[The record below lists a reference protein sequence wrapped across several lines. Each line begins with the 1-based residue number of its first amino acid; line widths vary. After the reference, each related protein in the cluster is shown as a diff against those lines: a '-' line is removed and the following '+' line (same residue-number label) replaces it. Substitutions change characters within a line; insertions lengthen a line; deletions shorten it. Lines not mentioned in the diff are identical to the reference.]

1 MRSKSDRG
9 RADRRV
15 FPPSEVASVKAVAC
29 EMPAQLELPFS
40 RFSIEEIRR
49 VVIEKGVVE
58 AISVTTL
65 WEWLHED
72 GLRPWTHRPWIF
84 PRDPDF
90 LRKGSLVLDLYHRI
104 WDGRPLTENDFVISA
119 DEKTSIQ
126 ARRRKH
132 PSTPPAAKRPGRF
145 EHEYERKGALA
156 YLAAYDVHRANVFG
170 RCDDTTGIIPFG
182 KLVDSV
188 MEQEPYRSAAR
199 VFWIVDNGSSH
210 RGQAACERLRKKW
223 PNLILVHTPVHASW
237 LNQIEIYFSILQRK
251 VLTPNDFKSRKDLE
265 RTILAFQE
273 RFSKLEQPF
282 KWKFTRDDL
291 RRYLA
296 KLADLPLAA

>member
-15 FPPSEVASVKAVAC
+15 FPPSEMASVKAVAC
-29 EMPAQLELPFS
+29 ELPAQLELPFS

-49 VVIEKGVVE
+49 VVLEKGVVE

-72 GLRPWTHRPWIF
+72 GLRPWTHRSWIF

-90 LRKGSLVLDLYHRI
+90 LRKGSLVLDLYHRV
-104 WDGRPLTENDFVISA
+104 WDGKPLDENDFVISA

-132 PSTPPAAKRPGRF
+132 ASTPPSAKRPGRF

-156 YLAAYDVHRANVFG
+156 YLAAYDIQRASVFG
-170 RCDDTTGIIPFG
+170 RCEQKTGIVPFD
-182 KLVDSV
+182 KLVEQV
-188 MEQEPYRSAAR
+188 MEQEPYRSATR

-210 RGQAACERLRKKW
+210 RGQAARERLRKKW

-251 VLTPNDFKSRKDLE
+251 VLTPNDFKSLKNLE
-265 RTILAFQE
+265 QTILAFQD
-273 RFSKLEQPF
+273 RFSTLGQPF

-296 KLADLPLAA
+296 KLTALPLAA

>member
-15 FPPSEVASVKAVAC
+15 FPPSEMASVKAVAC
-29 EMPAQLELPFS
+29 ELPAQLELPFS

-49 VVIEKGVVE
+49 VVLEKGVVE

-72 GLRPWTHRPWIF
+72 GLRPWTHRSWIF

-90 LRKGSLVLDLYHRI
+90 LRKGSLVLDLYHCI
-104 WDGRPLTENDFVISA
+104 WDGKPLDENDFVISA

-132 PSTPPAAKRPGRF
+132 PSTPPSAKRPGRF

-156 YLAAYDVHRANVFG
+156 YLAAYDIQRASVFG
-170 RCDDTTGIIPFG
+170 RCEQKTGIVPFG
-182 KLVDSV
+182 KLVEQV
-188 MEQEPYRSAAR
+188 MEQEPYRSATR

-210 RGQAACERLRKKW
+210 RGQAARERLRKKW

-251 VLTPNDFKSRKDLE
+251 VLTPNDFKSLKNLE
-265 RTILAFQE
+265 RTILAFQD
-273 RFSKLEQPF
+273 RFSTLGQPF

-296 KLADLPLAA
+296 KLTALPLAA

>member
-9 RADRRV
+9 RDDRHV
-15 FPPSEVASVKAVAC
+15 FPLSEMASVKAVAC
-29 EMPAQLELPFS
+29 ELPAQFELPFS

-49 VVIEKGVVE
+49 VVIERGVVE

-65 WEWLHED
+65 WEWLHQA

-84 PRDPDF
+84 PRDPEF
-90 LRKGSLVLDLYHRI
+90 LRKGSLVLDLYQRI
-104 WDGRPLTENDFVISA
+104 WDGKPLGEKDFVISA

-132 PSTPPAAKRPGRF
+132 PSTPPGTDQPGRF

-170 RCDDTTGIIPFG
+170 RCDQTTGIIPFG
-182 KLVDSV
+182 KLVDHV

-210 RGQAACERLRKKW
+210 RGEAACERLRKKW

-251 VLTPNDFKSRKDLE
+251 VLTPNDFKSLQHLE
-265 RTILAFQE
+265 RTILAFQD
-273 RFSKLEQPF
+273 RFAKLGQPF
-282 KWKFTRDDL
+282 RWKFTRDDL

-296 KLADLPLAA
+296 KLTDLPLAA